1 MSETP
6 NCQRCGMIE
15 GNKHLLFECKTSRDM
30 WAVYNQKMEKLIKNF
45 ERIDSYEKIFDFK
58 GGSMENIVKIKLI
71 QETIQIK
78 RPTYWSNEKME
89 IIIQDQI
96 TLNSKIK
103 SRNNHLLIK

>member
-1 MSETP
+1 
-6 NCQRCGMIE
+6 
-15 GNKHLLFECKTSRDM
+15 
-30 WAVYNQKMEKLIKNF
+30 
-45 ERIDSYEKIFDFK
+45 
-58 GGSMENIVKIKLI
+58 MENIVKIKLI

-103 SRNNHLLIK
+103 SRNNHLQIK